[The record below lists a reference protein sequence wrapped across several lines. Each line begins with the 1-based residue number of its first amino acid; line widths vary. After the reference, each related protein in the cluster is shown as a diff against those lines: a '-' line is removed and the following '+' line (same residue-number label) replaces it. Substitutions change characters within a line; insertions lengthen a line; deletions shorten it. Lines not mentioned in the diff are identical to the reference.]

1 MKSLSVSLPVLFI
14 EARLQGP
21 PDIVFSQM
29 GISFDADKC
38 NVALLTNKSIINKAA
53 QLVHWDDLS
62 GSDITLG
69 FF

>member
-1 MKSLSVSLPVLFI
+1 MSLLPMKSLSVSLPVLFI

-38 NVALLTNKSIINKAA
+38 NVALLRKGIFVWREEQIDSME
-53 QLVHWDDLS
+53 L
-62 GSDITLG
+62 
-69 FF
+69 